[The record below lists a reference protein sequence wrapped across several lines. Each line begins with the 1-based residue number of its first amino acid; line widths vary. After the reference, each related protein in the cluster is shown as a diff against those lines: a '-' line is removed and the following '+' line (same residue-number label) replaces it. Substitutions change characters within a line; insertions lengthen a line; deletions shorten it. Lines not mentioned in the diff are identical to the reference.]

1 MDERQR
7 YILQE
12 IINKENT
19 IEIVEILK
27 NNKTVLKDIQIVL
40 FEEKFSRFKGFEE
53 KSFGKY
59 SLCSLADYNKTWIA
73 DNKNADRTGFYVGQ
87 RAYFDINIIVR
98 IDDYLNG
105 KVLEDESDFIKCM
118 NYIKDEG
125 FEFEPFNSLIERFS
139 KFYDERLLTRSIESF
154 YKYMICKEFRRN
166 VEIIADDKKE
176 FEQFYWKCLNVKKL
190 EKNDILN
197 RQYDFILCLLMKA
210 IIIKADNRCQNK
222 VDALVEFSLNVLKCI
237 MINELYLLCLYLKNK
252 QEVVKKTFAKFHSS
266 IKGGLENAVK
276 NTAWDI
282 YHARIIEQNM
292 SLYDSNSQK
301 IIFPYFVTNDNGIKD
316 YWKINPRKMVII
328 KERHPINIYKHNV
341 GDIALMLADNNLYT
355 QMIDLKQQEKRK
367 NEIREV
373 NIEVIKQ
380 CLISE
385 LNNVN
390 I

>member
-1 MDERQR
+1 MDKLQR

-27 NNKTVLKDIQIVL
+27 DNKAVLENIQIVL
-40 FEEKFSRFKGFEE
+40 FDEKFSRFKGFEE

-73 DNKNADRTGFYVGQ
+73 DNRNADRAKFCVGK
-87 RAYFDINIIVR
+87 RAYFDINIISR

-105 KVLEDESDFIKCM
+105 KRLQDESDFIECM
-118 NYIKDEG
+118 NYIKNEG
-125 FEFEPFNSLIERFS
+125 FEFELVNSLIERFS
-139 KFYDERLLTRSIESF
+139 KSYDEKLFMRSIESF
-154 YKYMICKEFRRN
+154 YKYVMCKEFRRD
-166 VEIIADDKKE
+166 VEIITYDKKE
-176 FEQFYWKCLNVKKL
+176 SEQFYWECLNVKKI

-266 IKGGLENAVK
+266 IKGGLENTVK

-282 YHARIIEQNM
+282 YHARMIEQHM
-292 SLYDSNSQK
+292 SLYDSTSQK
-301 IIFPYFVTNDNGIKD
+301 IIFPYFVTNDNGVKD
-316 YWKINPRKMVII
+316 YWKINPRKMII
-328 KERHPINIYKHNV
+328 IEEGHPINIYKHNV
-341 GDIALMLADNNLYT
+341 EDIALMLVDNNLYT

-373 NIEVIKQ
+373 NIGVIKK